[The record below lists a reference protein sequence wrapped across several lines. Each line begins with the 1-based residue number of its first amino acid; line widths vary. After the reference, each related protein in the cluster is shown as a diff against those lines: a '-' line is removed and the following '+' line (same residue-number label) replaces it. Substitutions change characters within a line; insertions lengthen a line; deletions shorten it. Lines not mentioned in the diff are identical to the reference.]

1 MKRIKKGK
9 KKKIDQKIIEQKKHF
24 DLLPRDR
31 TNIVQRNLYKLSK
44 FYKFFSKFFA
54 KLAACTICR
63 ASLALYYSINY
74 SLEQEDITSLL

>member
-31 TNIVQRNLYKLSK
+31 TNIVQRNLYKLSINS
-44 FYKFFSKFFA
+44 FQSFSL

>member
-24 DLLPRDR
+24 DLLSREYR
-31 TNIVQRNLYKLSK
+31 TNIVQRNLYKLSINS
-44 FYKFFSKFFA
+44 FQSFSL

>member
-31 TNIVQRNLYKLSK
+31 TNIVQRNLYKLSINS
-44 FYKFFSKFFA
+44 FQSFSLNSQPA
-54 KLAACTICR
+54 QSVAR
-63 ASLALYYSINY
+63 H
-74 SLEQEDITSLL
+74 